1 MAGSMSEEGWLFVM
15 ELFPKA
21 LSKIEY
27 DGIIRV
33 LFGSRKNK
41 KAVLDMYVCVLL
53 FVFAFSPLSSP
64 PIPILKTSHHQR
76 GHGY

>member
-1 MAGSMSEEGWLFVM
+1 MNLMAGSMSEEGWLFVM

-41 KAVLDMYVCVLL
+41 
-53 FVFAFSPLSSP
+53 
-64 PIPILKTSHHQR
+64 
-76 GHGY
+76 